1 MRKRFIGILLAAI
14 LLTVLFTSCSSSVRD
29 EIIVISREDGSGT
42 RGAFT
47 EITGIAADGSDNTT
61 EEAIVVNSTSVVMI
75 NVASNVQGIG
85 YISLGSLNDTVTAI
99 SVDGAAATLRT
110 LKIIH
115 ILYPETLLLP
125 HKVRLMMQLR
135 ISLIIF

>member
-99 SVDGAAATLRT
+99 SVDGAAATAENIKNNSYPVSRNF
-110 LKIIH
+110 IIATQGEINDAALGFH
-115 ILYPETLLLP
+115 
-125 HKVRLMMQLR
+125 
-135 ISLIIF
+135 